1 MDRSQ
6 GHDPGPRPMARIAD
20 GSQGHGPGPGSRAR
34 LRAKARA
41 GARGQG
47 HDPGPRPMA
56 RIAYGSQGQG
66 PGQDQGQDPGPRPGP
81 RARARGKGQGQDPGP
96 GSPAATS
103 ANRGLSHQANAARL
117 RSAAYPTNAI
127 QYYCG
132 RRALK
137 VHPSVA
143 PFICTPPVVYASNG
157 LETPKGRK

>member
-6 GHDPGPRPMARIAD
+6 GHDPGPRPMARIAY

-66 PGQDQGQDPGPRPGP
+66 PGQDQGQDPGPRPWP
-81 RARARGKGQGQDPGP
+81 RARARGKGQDPAP

-103 ANRGLSHQANAARL
+103 ANRGEGSATKLTLHDCVRPRTPRTQYSIIAADVLSTCTHLLL
-117 RSAAYPTNAI
+117 R
-127 QYYCG
+127 
-132 RRALK
+132 
-137 VHPSVA
+137 
-143 PFICTPPVVYASNG
+143 
-157 LETPKGRK
+157 